1 MIKQT
6 THACANGRRQ
16 ASSHSSRF
24 GSRRFQGHREGQI
37 VDIWTEAVP
46 CRMVSLQDMPL
57 QVALGLKQA
66 RHCCAQM
73 HPLHIPA
80 NPRDKDPGRL
90 EAWDSSLAGLTDP
103 LHLENY
109 LGRSSATW

>member
-1 MIKQT
+1 MPKW
-6 THACANGRRQ
+6 RQ
-16 ASSHSSRF
+16 ARLKPQLGLSPVL
-24 GSRRFQGHREGQI
+24 HRHCEGQI
-37 VDIWTEAVP
+37 NRPLSVQKATVP

-80 NPRDKDPGRL
+80 NPRDKGPGRV